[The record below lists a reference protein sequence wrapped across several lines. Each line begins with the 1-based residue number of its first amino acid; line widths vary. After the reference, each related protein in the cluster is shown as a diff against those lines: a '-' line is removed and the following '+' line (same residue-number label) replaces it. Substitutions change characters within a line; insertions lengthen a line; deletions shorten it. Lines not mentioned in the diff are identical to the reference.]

1 MPRITTVLFVAD
13 VVGKAG
19 VFCVKSL
26 LADLRRTHQVD
37 LTIANCDGATGGF
50 GLGKRHAAY
59 LRKLGVDVITS
70 GECIYYKRDMT
81 PYLQEV
87 RYVLRPLNYPR
98 ANPGRGWVTVT
109 ARGGARV
116 TVTCLLGQSGYDR
129 VHAANPF
136 AAADRLAAERRAET
150 PIMIVDFHAQTT
162 AEKRNMAIWMDG
174 KVSAVFG
181 THVRVQSAD
190 AAISAKGTATLTHCG
205 RTGSIDSVGG
215 LDPEI
220 EIRKWRTQI
229 FERSADAWRNLQLQG
244 ALARFDDDGRAVAL
258 EPLQVR
264 CAAPPTETDGPAR

>member
-1 MPRITTVLFVAD
+1 MPRTTTVLFVAD
-13 VVGKAG
+13 VVGKPG

-26 LADLRRTHQVD
+26 LGNLRHTHQVD

-59 LRKLGVDVITS
+59 LHKLGVDVITS
-70 GECIYYKRDMT
+70 GECIYYKRDMV

-87 RYVLRPLNYPR
+87 RYVLRPFNYPR
-98 ANPGRGWVTVT
+98 QNPGHGWVTVT

-116 TVTCLLGQSGYDR
+116 TVVCLLGQSGYDR

-136 AAADRLAAERRAET
+136 AAADWLAAERRPET
-150 PIMIVDFHAQTT
+150 PITIVDFHASTT
-162 AEKRNMAIWMDG
+162 AEKRSMCLWMDG

-190 AAISAKGTATLTHCG
+190 EAISAKGTASLTHSG

-229 FERSADAWRNLQLQG
+229 FERSADTWANLQLQG

-258 EPLQVR
+258 ERLQVP
-264 CAAPPTETDGPAR
+264 CPSPPVTDATDV